1 MDGEEWDNNLSGSGT
16 SSAGSMGIRFI
27 LDPGGRSRFSIGFDF
42 RYSYTKIHT
51 INDPLDRTPITRFD
65 LSNYGIYFTLSSFYG
80 GNKTSGDKAKTYY
93 YRKDYSES
101 LNIFKEFMSEYPT
114 HSNRHRAKE
123 YIIDCEY
130 KIPYQILEQ
139 GIQLEKKGKTQNAL
153 DKYQLALTK
162 VKNDTVI
169 VSILD
174 KRINQIALL
183 WLIEAEKKLK
193 NGEYIEAYN
202 LVKYVSEFSI
212 EGQKEI
218 RRFKSWVLL
227 GEGKKYQQ
235 FGFIGKAM
243 GKYAEGLELNKDL
256 IFEVNSLQYR
266 AGIQMAKLAKEAD
279 EYDEIQLAIYSLEF
293 AKELTGD
300 IGNKNEELLTKLKQK
315 IKLLDDYKTRLI
327 INKKMDVARQILGK
341 ARTEKLLV
349 GQTIPQ
355 VQELLGNPHEKVIG
369 ENGKNFEKQ
378 LWIYFMNDKSLHLT
392 FSKFRLYKIE
402 QI

>member
-1 MDGEEWDNNLSGSGT
+1 
-16 SSAGSMGIRFI
+16 
-27 LDPGGRSRFSIGFDF
+27 
-42 RYSYTKIHT
+42 
-51 INDPLDRTPITRFD
+51 
-65 LSNYGIYFTLSSFYG
+65 
-80 GNKTSGDKAKTYY
+80 
-93 YRKDYSES
+93 
-101 LNIFKEFMSEYPT
+101 MSEYPT